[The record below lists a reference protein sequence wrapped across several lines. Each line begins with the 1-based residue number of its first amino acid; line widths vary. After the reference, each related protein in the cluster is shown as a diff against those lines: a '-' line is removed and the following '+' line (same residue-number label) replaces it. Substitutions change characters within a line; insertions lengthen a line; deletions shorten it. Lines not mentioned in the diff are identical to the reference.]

1 MGYEWP
7 VRHRP
12 SILLPLRSQGA
23 ALACAALTLLAAVAA
38 RAQQPLYGPDG
49 APTVVQHKRFPLT
62 GRWETSLL
70 LATSVGSALTDQT
83 GLVLQQRYHPNEWLD
98 IGVDALLQRTSLS
111 GLVDQIRARLPPRV
125 DPATSAPNVASELSR
140 GSQLRSGALAAAR
153 LAPIYGKLDLAG
165 EVAVH
170 FQAFLLA
177 GVGIGAVHHES
188 VNLCAVAGSAPCQ
201 PGQYQTWDALKPLF
215 DAGLGMRFWASDHV
229 TFELQLRAHAYPD
242 SYKEQNDLTDPAS
255 GVRRNYL
262 AVLTTAGAG
271 LSVLY

>member
-1 MGYEWP
+1 MGYDWP
-7 VRHRP
+7 VRSHSP
-12 SILLPLRSQGA
+12 ISASLPLPGA
-23 ALACAALTLLAAVAA
+23 ALACAALAALAAPAA

-70 LATSVGSALTDQT
+70 LATSIGSALTDQT

-98 IGVDALLQRTSLS
+98 VGVDALLQKTNLS
-111 GLVDQIRARLPPRV
+111 GLADQIRARLPPRV

-140 GSQLRSGALAAAR
+140 GSELRGGALAAAR

-165 EVAVH
+165 DVAVH

-177 GVGIGAVHHES
+177 GVGVGAVHHES
-188 VNLCAVAGSAPCQ
+188 VNLCAAAGSSPCQ
-201 PGQYQTWDALKPLF
+201 PGQYQTWDAFKPLF

-229 TFELQLRAHAYPD
+229 TLELQLRAHAYPD
-242 SYKEQNDLTDPAS
+242 SYKEQNDLTNPAS
-255 GVRRNYL
+255 GVSRTYL